1 MLPPKQPFNLVEKTG
16 NGNRIDDQMYNFKKK
31 ETGIQNSIDNVRK
44 PEFLKLKSNPIRK
57 KLPAKKT
64 SKHYSSIENG
74 ING

>member
-1 MLPPKQPFNLVEKTG
+1 MLAPKQPFNLVEKTR
-16 NGNRIDDQMYNFKKK
+16 NGNRIDYQMYNFKKK

-44 PEFLKLKSNPIRK
+44 QEFLKLKSTPIRK
-57 KLPAKKT
+57 RLPVKIP